1 MQVGM
6 EALEDSTLVE
16 GRHQQ
21 DLILRTTMMTPTM
34 TSALEEGR
42 TKRLLALEMVEL
54 RVLEISP
61 SLEVEG
67 TTKEKKLKGME
78 KDSLFLLEVDLRGRR
93 REVGEG
99 SLCSKNQ
106 PC

>member
-1 MQVGM
+1 M
-6 EALEDSTLVE
+6 
-16 GRHQQ
+16 
-21 DLILRTTMMTPTM
+21 ITPTM

-78 KDSLFLLEVDLRGRR
+78 KDFSFRGGFEEEVEG
-93 REVGEG
+93 G
-99 SLCSKNQ
+99 SLCSKSLRYVL
-106 PC
+106 